1 MGVWKLAG
9 NISTLIIVQQ
19 FVAQEYNDRDKF
31 VVFRKFR
38 LISRVNFWGSYLGYN
53 FRMNIYPSIVVRLIN
68 DPLRDDIEYVTT
80 YIYLVHLKY
89 INESTNTTCTA
100 GTKM

>member
-1 MGVWKLAG
+1 
-9 NISTLIIVQQ
+9 
-19 FVAQEYNDRDKF
+19 
-31 VVFRKFR
+31 
-38 LISRVNFWGSYLGYN
+38 
-53 FRMNIYPSIVVRLIN
+53 MNIYPSIEVRLIN

-100 GTKM
+100 GTKMWDYKLNTIKYIDTYLMGPAMSRCMNWINYWNGIHTKPKIKNEMSK